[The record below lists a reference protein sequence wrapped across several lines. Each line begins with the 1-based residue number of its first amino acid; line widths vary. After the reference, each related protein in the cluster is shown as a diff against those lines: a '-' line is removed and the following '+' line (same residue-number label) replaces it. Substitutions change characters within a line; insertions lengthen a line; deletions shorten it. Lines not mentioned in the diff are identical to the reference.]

1 MIDYDIKILGGV
13 ILAIVILL
21 LIAAIWLGSI
31 LLKEAEEIKA
41 ASKNVQSAFNVVNV
55 EVTRKLKNNRAIHF
69 ADLLLIVEKVSKVIP
84 GIKVELEKNFE
95 LKQVSIVIEKDGI
108 KATYTLLATIVEI
121 PYRSTL
127 AKNI

>member
-121 PYRSTL
+121 PYRSAL

>member
-55 EVTRKLKNNRAIHF
+55 EITRKLKNNRAIHF

-84 GIKVELEKNFE
+84 GIRVELEKNFE

-108 KATYTLLATIVEI
+108 KATYTLLATIVEM
-121 PYRSTL
+121 PYRTVT
-127 AKNI
+127 KNI